1 MNKLRRYF
9 RKSNPLIYPSSELE
23 IWKDLKN
30 EYSRYGYIW
39 IELDFYHSISD
50 IRKADSRNLKKFR
63 EMKKNEL
70 NLRSSIHGCILP
82 NISPPMRPNNY
93 DRYKMLQRW
102 NKNHNSF
109 NMCMATIELF
119 KKYSMEPVR
128 DYEPDA
134 VMDVYY
140 SKLAGAAQ
148 ITRSRSD
155 SSVVREIRRVRTT
168 PPTSPDATAPPP
180 LPLPPVN
187 EERID
192 DSLRTYHLRE
202 TGCLFTTRLPSYN
215 ETFS

>member
-1 MNKLRRYF
+1 MNKLKRYF

-23 IWKDLKN
+23 VWKDLKS
-30 EYSRYGYIW
+30 EYSKYGYIW
-39 IELDFYHSISD
+39 IELDFYHSVSD
-50 IRKADSRNLKKFR
+50 IRKADTRNLKKFK

-70 NLRSSIHGCILP
+70 NLRNSISGCILP

-93 DRYKMLQRW
+93 DRYRMLQRW
-102 NKNHNSF
+102 NKHHNSF
-109 NMCMATIELF
+109 NTCMATLELY
-119 KKYSMEPVR
+119 KKYNMEPVR

-148 ITRSRSD
+148 ITRSRSE
-155 SSVVREIRRVRTT
+155 SSVVRDIRRVRA
-168 PPTSPDATAPPP
+168 SAPPEHP
-180 LPLPPVN
+180 PLPPVD
-187 EERID
+187 EENND

-202 TGCLFTTRLPSYN
+202 TGCLFTTRLPSYS

>member
-23 IWKDLKN
+23 VWKELKS
-30 EYSRYGYIW
+30 EYSKYGYIW
-39 IELDFYHSISD
+39 IELDFYHSIGD
-50 IRKADSRNLKKFR
+50 IRKADARNLKKFR

-70 NLRSSIHGCILP
+70 NLRNSISGCILP

-93 DRYKMLQRW
+93 DRYRMLQRW
-102 NKNHNSF
+102 NKHHNSF
-109 NMCMATIELF
+109 NTCMATLELY
-119 KKYSMEPVR
+119 KKYNMEPVKH
-128 DYEPDA
+128 YEPDA

-155 SSVVREIRRVRTT
+155 SSVVRDIRRVRA
-168 PPTSPDATAPPP
+168 SAPPNSTST
-180 LPLPPVN
+180 LP
-187 EERID
+187 EESSENID

-202 TGCLFTTRLPSYN
+202 TGCLFTTRLPSYQ
-215 ETFS
+215 ESLS

>member
-23 IWKDLKN
+23 VWKELKS
-30 EYSRYGYIW
+30 EYSKYGYIW

-50 IRKADSRNLKKFR
+50 IRKADTRNLKKFR

-70 NLRSSIHGCILP
+70 NLRNSISGCILP

-93 DRYKMLQRW
+93 DRYRMLQRW
-102 NKNHNSF
+102 NKHHNSF
-109 NMCMATIELF
+109 NTCMATLELY
-119 KKYSMEPVR
+119 KKYNMEPVKH
-128 DYEPDA
+128 YEPDA

-155 SSVVREIRRVRTT
+155 SSVVRDIRRVRA
-168 PPTSPDATAPPP
+168 SAPPNSTST
-180 LPLPPVN
+180 LP
-187 EERID
+187 EESSENID

-202 TGCLFTTRLPSYN
+202 TGCLFTTRLPSYQ
-215 ETFS
+215 ESLS